1 MFKSLSTSWKIDR
14 LTVLLNF
21 GVCFFVFRQLLEVW
35 NILKKSCYI
44 K

>member
-1 MFKSLSTSWKIDR
+1 MFKSLSISWKIDR

-21 GVCFFVFRQLLEVW
+21 GVRFFRQLLGVW
-35 NILKKSCYI
+35 NILKKSCYM